1 MNGCIIQAR
10 TASTRFP
17 KKILNK
23 IDEMHTVLEFLI
35 KQLKNSRKIDKIVIA
50 TTCSNDDEKIILVY
64 Q

>member
-10 TASTRFP
+10 TGSTRFP

-35 KQLKNSRKIDKIVIA
+35 KQLKNSRKI
-50 TTCSNDDEKIILVY
+50 TRRIIIK
-64 Q
+64 